1 MPHSIRRSP
10 LHSKM
15 FRKLKWVRRAAY
27 AARRLGTEK
36 DTGDRGIR
44 RPFIIGLLLLL
55 LRYIF

>member
-27 AARRLGTEK
+27 AAKKLGAEN
-36 DTGDRGIR
+36 DAGDHDIR

-55 LRYIF
+55 LLHIF

>member
-1 MPHSIRRSP
+1 MPHGIRRRP
-10 LHSKM
+10 LHSEM

-36 DTGDRGIR
+36 DAGNHDIR
-44 RPFIIGLLLLL
+44 RPFLIGLLLLL